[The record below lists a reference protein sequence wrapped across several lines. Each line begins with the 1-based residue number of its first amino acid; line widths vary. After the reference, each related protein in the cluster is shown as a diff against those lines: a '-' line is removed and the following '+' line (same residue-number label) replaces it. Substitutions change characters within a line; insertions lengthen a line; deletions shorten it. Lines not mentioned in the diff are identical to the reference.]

1 MGYHQNMEAQ
11 ALADAAEQGMRAWF
25 QDLYHLKF
33 GLSPHWLPS
42 DLDRLSKSQHRL
54 LGPADVGDL
63 HHLQRDPAAQV
74 VLLQLQVAE
83 GVVLHHHL
91 MDAMGEVVLL
101 LLMDAIGEVVL
112 HLQAVDWMVF
122 SLQLLM
128 TRMDVILL

>member
-1 MGYHQNMEAQ
+1 M
-11 ALADAAEQGMRAWF
+11 
-25 QDLYHLKF
+25 KF

-63 HHLQRDPAAQV
+63 HHLQRDPTAQV

-83 GVVLHHHL
+83 GVVLHHLL
-91 MDAMGEVVLL
+91 MDAMGEVVLH

-112 HLQAVDWMVF
+112 HLQVVDWMVF